1 METLI
6 EEGNNVTVLRAKK
19 YHTFTQAAWIEKHVT
34 RAIESPNV
42 NKRYSHLNR
51 VIIGSEQICDDIR
64 KHLEHHGIT
73 KLRKN
78 GVLMIEFVLSVSP
91 SFFKR
96 ADGTYWPNANERLKA
111 WVRSSRGWLLQE
123 FGTNCLTAILHQD
136 EQTAHLHA
144 ICVPVSKSFNK
155 KGEVVHR
162 LNARG
167 ILGGRDK
174 LSRLQD
180 SYASALAPLGIKRGQ
195 RGSRATH
202 TTLKQFYSAVNESK
216 RICAKAALPAPEAAP
231 SSFNS
236 WQAIV
241 NRLSD
246 SLDSIHDS
254 EINKLKGI
262 IQELVATNEKL
273 RNATTS
279 RRRNT

>member
-1 METLI
+1 METLM
-6 EEGNNVTVLRAKK
+6 EEGHNVTVLRAKK
-19 YHTFTQAAWIEKHVT
+19 YHTFIQAAWIEKHLT

-42 NKRYSHLNR
+42 NKRHSHLNR
-51 VIIGSEQICDDIR
+51 VVIGSEQICDDIR
-64 KHLEHHGIT
+64 EHLENHNIT

-91 SFFKR
+91 SFFKQ
-96 ADGTYWPNANERLKA
+96 ADGTYWPDANERLRG
-111 WVRSSRGWLLQE
+111 WVRASRDWLLKE

-136 EQTAHLHA
+136 EKTPHLHA
-144 ICVPVSKSFNK
+144 ICVPVSRSFNK

-180 SYASALAPLGIKRGQ
+180 SYAGALAPLGIKRGQ
-195 RGSRATH
+195 RGSKATH

-216 RICAKAALPAPEAAP
+216 RICAKSALPAPDATPAG
-231 SSFNS
+231 FNS

-262 IQELVATNEKL
+262 IQELVVTNEKL
-273 RNATTS
+273 RHDAKS
-279 RRRNT
+279 RRRNQ

>member
-1 METLI
+1 MD
-6 EEGNNVTVLRAKK
+6 EGHNMTVLRAKK
-19 YHTFTQAAWIEKHVT
+19 YHSFTQAAWIEKHVT

-42 NKRYSHLNR
+42 NKRFSHLNR
-51 VIIGSEQICDDIR
+51 LIIGSEQICDDIR
-64 KHLEHHGIT
+64 KHLEHHSIT

-91 SFFKR
+91 SFFKQPNG
-96 ADGTYWPNANERLKA
+96 AYWPDANERLKA
-111 WVRSSRGWLLQE
+111 WVNASRDWLLKE
-123 FGTNCLTAILHQD
+123 FGTNCLTAILHLD
-136 EQTAHLHA
+136 EQTPHLHA

-155 KGEVVHR
+155 KGGVVHR

-180 SYASALAPLGIKRGQ
+180 SYAGALAPLNIKRGQ

-216 RICAKAALPAPEAAP
+216 RICAKAALPAPDAAP
-231 SSFNS
+231 ASFNS

-246 SLDSIHDS
+246 NLDSIHDS

-262 IQELVATNEKL
+262 IQELVVTNEKL
-273 RNATTS
+273 RHEVMS
-279 RRRNT
+279 RRRNQ

>member
-1 METLI
+1 MEAIT
-6 EEGNNVTVLRAKK
+6 EGHNLTVLRAKK
-19 YHTFTQAAWIEKHVT
+19 YHTFTQSAWIEKHVT
-34 RAIESPNV
+34 RAIESANV
-42 NKRYSHLNR
+42 NKRFSHLNR
-51 VIIGSEQICDDIR
+51 VVIGSEQICDDIR
-64 KHLEHHGIT
+64 KHLEHHSIT

-91 SFFKR
+91 SFFKQ
-96 ADGTYWPNANERLKA
+96 ADGTYRPDANERLKA
-111 WVRSSRGWLLQE
+111 WTRASRDWLLKE
-123 FGTNCLTAILHQD
+123 FGTNCLSAILHLD
-136 EQTAHLHA
+136 EQTPHLHA
-144 ICVPVSKSFNK
+144 ICVPVSRSLNK

-180 SYASALAPLGIKRGQ
+180 SYAGALAPLSIKRGK

-216 RICAKAALPAPEAAP
+216 RICAKSALPSPDAAP
-231 SSFNS
+231 ASFNS

-246 SLDSIHDS
+246 SLDSIHES

-262 IQELVATNEKL
+262 IQELVVTNERL
-273 RNATTS
+273 RHEVIS
-279 RRRNT
+279 RRRNQ